1 MYKAIRQLE
10 FDPDN
15 FKGEIIDEVSETVP
29 GQALSVKEVLMK
41 FTNGTLGDIGM
52 PTYYDYEEDIEINDE
67 VFDSYN
73 PLLSPDFDLTDAE
86 EYLRLQEAKNSL
98 KSEIIEAK
106 PGEDDEQISPKSD
119 GQKQE
124 ND

>member
-15 FKGEIIDEVSETVP
+15 FKGEVIDELSETVP

-52 PTYYDYEEDIEINDE
+52 PTYYDYEEDVEINDE

-86 EYLRLQEAKNSL
+86 EYLRLQEAKNSI

-106 PGEDDEQISPKSD
+106 PGEDDEQISHKSD

-124 ND
+124 NE

>member
-1 MYKAIRQLE
+1 
-10 FDPDN
+10 
-15 FKGEIIDEVSETVP
+15 
-29 GQALSVKEVLMK
+29 
-41 FTNGTLGDIGM
+41 M
-52 PTYYDYEEDIEINDE
+52 PTYYDYEEEIDINDE

-124 ND
+124 NE

>member
-10 FDPDN
+10 FDPEN
-15 FKGEIIDEVSETVP
+15 FKGEVIDELSETVP
-29 GQALSVKEVLMK
+29 GQALSVKEVLIK
-41 FTNGTLGDIGM
+41 FTNGTLGDIGL
-52 PTYYDYEEDIEINDE
+52 PTYYDYEEEIDINDE

-124 ND
+124 NE

>member
-10 FDPDN
+10 FDPDK
-15 FKGEIIDEVSETVP
+15 FKGEVIDELSETVP
-29 GQALSVKEVLMK
+29 GQALSVREVLIK

-52 PTYYDYEEDIEINDE
+52 PTYYDYEDDVEINDD

-86 EYLRLQEAKNSL
+86 EYLRLQEAKNTL
-98 KSEIIEAK
+98 KSELNKAK
-106 PGEDDEQISPKSD
+106 PGEDDEQISPQSD

-124 ND
+124 NE

>member
-15 FKGEIIDEVSETVP
+15 FKGEIIDELSETVP

-41 FTNGTLGDIGM
+41 FTNGTLDDIGM
-52 PTYYDYEEDIEINDE
+52 PTYYDYEDDVEINDE

-86 EYLRLQEAKNSL
+86 EYLRLQEAKNTL

-124 ND
+124 NE

>member
-10 FDPDN
+10 FDPEN
-15 FKGEIIDEVSETVP
+15 FKGEVIDEKSETVP

-41 FTNGTLGDIGM
+41 FSNGTLGDIGM
-52 PTYYDYEEDIEINDE
+52 PTYYDYEEDIEINDD

-124 ND
+124 NE

>member
-10 FDPDN
+10 FDPDK
-15 FKGEIIDEVSETVP
+15 FKGEVIDEKSETVP
-29 GQALSVKEVLMK
+29 GQALSVREVLIK
-41 FTNGTLGDIGM
+41 FTNGTLGDIGL
-52 PTYYDYEEDIEINDE
+52 PTYYDYEEDIEIDDE

-73 PLLSPDFDLTDAE
+73 PILSPDFDLTDAE

-98 KSEIIEAK
+98 KSEINKAK

-119 GQKQE
+119 GENQE

>member
-10 FDPDN
+10 FDPDK
-15 FKGEIIDEVSETVP
+15 FKGEVIDELSETVP

-52 PTYYDYEEDIEINDE
+52 PTYYDYEEDIEINDD

-124 ND
+124 NE